1 MTWSQRIFF
10 CEIVVLLALFLFVVC
25 QGNVSASIYIEDE
38 KVDWDRFYTLVK
50 EDKLPLLSKEEED
63 KILNETDRILRE
75 EKSIYLATQYMREK
89 VGEKGKY
96 HYIVYGNPKIKEK
109 LVQLM
114 KMKIQCEIKKELQ
127 SNYHE
132 KAIKENK
139 DLNEEE
145 KQKAL
150 RKLEESKQK
159 EMKFFEYLISIDGD
173 LCPDCYLHDKGES
186 KELTCPPGVPENEFE
201 PEGFYW
207 SMEAFYS
214 IVLSTFPDNI
224 YDYLWDFTPG
234 NHLPDYIRYVN
245 IAKTYPE
252 KFLKDLETGYLR
264 EFFIYRQKGSY
275 ILLFDDFFGIV
286 ITMIKH
292 NKKFV
297 DENKKEIKSMMFNY
311 LKDFEHYM
319 ENKYKEIVT
328 GKEKFL
334 TLDDTYQ
341 EPLKYKENFLEI
353 YEQIGEKEDIEN
365 IKKLAE
371 NIPLDYP
378 VREIHKEYD
387 EKSKNEYLQRVKEFQ
402 ERVNALI
409 EKLSM

>member
-1 MTWSQRIFF
+1 
-10 CEIVVLLALFLFVVC
+10 
-25 QGNVSASIYIEDE
+25 
-38 KVDWDRFYTLVK
+38 
-50 EDKLPLLSKEEED
+50 
-63 KILNETDRILRE
+63 
-75 EKSIYLATQYMREK
+75 
-89 VGEKGKY
+89 
-96 HYIVYGNPKIKEK
+96 
-109 LVQLM
+109 
-114 KMKIQCEIKKELQ
+114 
-127 SNYHE
+127 
-132 KAIKENK
+132 
-139 DLNEEE
+139 
-145 KQKAL
+145 
-150 RKLEESKQK
+150 
-159 EMKFFEYLISIDGD
+159 
-173 LCPDCYLHDKGES
+173 
-186 KELTCPPGVPENEFE
+186 
-201 PEGFYW
+201 
-207 SMEAFYS
+207 
-214 IVLSTFPDNI
+214 
-224 YDYLWDFTPG
+224 
-234 NHLPDYIRYVN
+234 
-245 IAKTYPE
+245 
-252 KFLKDLETGYLR
+252 LKDLETGYLR

-387 EKSKNEYLQRVKEFQ
+387 EKSKNEYLQRVKKFQ

>member
-1 MTWSQRIFF
+1 ML
-10 CEIVVLLALFLFVVC
+10 IVVLLALFLFVAC
-25 QGNVSASIYIEDE
+25 EGNVSASIYIEDE

-96 HYIVYGNPKIKEK
+96 RYIVYGNPKIKEK

-150 RKLEESKQK
+150 KELEETKQK
-159 EMKFFEYLISIDGD
+159 ERKFFEYLISIDGD

-201 PEGFYW
+201 PERFYW

-252 KFLKDLETGYLR
+252 QFLKDLETGYIDGR
-264 EFFIYRQKGSY
+264 YAWIYRQKGGY
-275 ILLFDDFFGIV
+275 ILLYDDFFRI
-286 ITMIKH
+286 IDAMINH

-297 DENKKEIKSMMFNY
+297 DENKKEIKSAIHKY
-311 LKDFEHYM
+311 LISLPVYEDA
-319 ENKYKEIVT
+319 
-328 GKEKFL
+328 
-334 TLDDTYQ
+334 
-341 EPLKYKENFLEI
+341 LKI
-353 YEQIGEKEDIEN
+353 YEKIGEKEDIEDL
-365 IKKLAE
+365 KKWID
-371 NIPLDYP
+371 NIPREYP
-378 VREIHKEYD
+378 GRVSKED
-387 EKSKNEYLQRVKEFQ
+387 EEKKKAKYALQLKEFR

-409 EKLSM
+409 EKLSQ